1 MWLRRGTVRTCISA
15 VLAVVFV
22 LATAVPA
29 FADSPYTPRVGSK
42 TRKALM
48 NAARKSDQLG
58 SSTKYKV
65 YELWVYRNWAVGNL
79 QALPEHEKH
88 NRYSFEN
95 HIYVWK
101 KKGGKWKVAQHIVGD
116 VGETDQSAEQIRKGY
131 ITMYLKE
138 MKKLGVPKVL
148 RAKLKWK

>member
-1 MWLRRGTVRTCISA
+1 MWLHRGSVRTCICL
-15 VLAVVFV
+15 VLVVAFV
-22 LATAVPA
+22 LAAAAPA
-29 FADSPYTPRVGSK
+29 FADSPYTPKVGSK
-42 TRKALM
+42 TRKSLM

-58 SSTKYKV
+58 SGTKYKV
-65 YELWVYRNWAVGNL
+65 YELWVYRKWAVGNL

-88 NRYSFEN
+88 SRYSFEN

-101 KKGGKWKVAQHIVGD
+101 KKGGKWKVVQHIVGD
-116 VGETDQSAEQIRKGY
+116 VGETDQSEEQIRAGY
-131 ITMYLKE
+131 IAMYRKE